1 MKVKFIFVG
10 EVNGMWPYLLLC
22 VFLVSFSSFSA
33 CRLSNGDKSERI
45 VLNVEFSPEK
55 NTAQSS
61 VLLSFTKDFKCRLS
75 SDRMN
80 FYDNIMH
87 ETYAVNG
94 IRFKVKSDIGTS
106 FPVSNLNHELISG
119 ANNDVAVI
127 NKVVPM
133 VFDYV
138 LEGQNVPTTQGN
150 DTLTVK
156 DAFVIT
162 TAKCESIGCWLFGD
176 AGSYIVDL
184 NISIKHR
191 KTTCEF
197 LSPHYFIKM
206 EDVTTQ
212 ELLVGN
218 GKRSKSEDIKLRCD
232 GIHGIASNPVT
243 VKISDGDWDANGQ
256 ILLNTISTGSKNVGF
271 KLFRGSESVTLH
283 KGNVLLSVA
292 KYSGLET
299 DYVFPVSAEYALT
312 GGGKPTTG
320 EISSK
325 VIFRVDYQ

>member
-1 MKVKFIFVG
+1 MKKLLLILIFLFPLVAQCACRIDGDGKKSDAITLDVTFDLSNNLLSVSQNQVLGFTQNFSCVLSNEKMYFTDNVGDNIYSLGVSNGVKFSI
-10 EVNGMWPYLLLC
+10 
-22 VFLVSFSSFSA
+22 
-33 CRLSNGDKSERI
+33 K
-45 VLNVEFSPEK
+45 
-55 NTAQSS
+55 
-61 VLLSFTKDFKCRLS
+61 
-75 SDRMN
+75 
-80 FYDNIMH
+80 
-87 ETYAVNG
+87 G
-94 IRFKVKSDIGTS
+94 ISTN
-106 FPVSNLNHELISG
+106 FPVSVERGDNSVN
-119 ANNDVAVI
+119 VI
-127 NKVVPM
+127 NKLITLQ
-133 VFDYV
+133 FDYIKN
-138 LEGQNVPTTQGN
+138 GKAP
-150 DTLTVK
+150 VK
-156 DAFVIT
+156 TFGDNTFTIDKAFTI
-162 TAKCESIGCWLFGD
+162 ASQSCIRLFGGCLWGSD
-176 AGSYIVDL
+176 ASQYNVNL
-184 NISIKHR
+184 NVTVINK